1 MAPFTLEECKC
12 AYISQPCF
20 IGTSNA
26 AGKRWPSGTPQCP
39 PVQASHSL
47 ISAPTIRAKETTK
60 GAVRNHL
67 SGLCSLPPS
76 AALSLLSPCPQ
87 EALALRGTLVFA
99 FLLHT
104 KWGPQWKWGLK
115 SMISELREDCHT
127 GRPIQPTG
135 YPGKRW
141 ISHPLQENVWR
152 ASCHKLLW
160 ECQLLFS

>member
-1 MAPFTLEECKC
+1 MFESGRTYHFMAPFTLEECKC

-87 EALALRGTLVFA
+87 EALALRGALVFA
-99 FLLHT
+99 FLLQHKMRAT
-104 KWGPQWKWGLK
+104 EEMRSKVYDFRAEGRLPHRKTNSAHRLSREEMDKPPPTRVVKDCWG
-115 SMISELREDCHT
+115 
-127 GRPIQPTG
+127 
-135 YPGKRW
+135 
-141 ISHPLQENVWR
+141 V
-152 ASCHKLLW
+152 
-160 ECQLLFS
+160 